1 MAGLSLVLEVE
12 EPRKQNHHPPG
23 KAQIVSKTS
32 LHHHRCTNKRLGVSS
47 FLQRCF
53 LCLKELAKDRDIYMY
68 R

>member
-1 MAGLSLVLEVE
+1 
-12 EPRKQNHHPPG
+12 
-23 KAQIVSKTS
+23 
-32 LHHHRCTNKRLGVSS
+32 VSS